1 MRIGCC
7 ELAKLDMEQL
17 FCAII
22 RSYRATAITWLA
34 SRLLF
39 FSTILPHTAAHREP
53 RRRHALPIEAIAA
66 RYLAFR
72 AQARIYLT
80 GIEGFPRS
88 FREEAIGSLP

>member
-22 RSYRATAITWLA
+22 RSYRATAIAWLA

-39 FSTILPHTAAHREP
+39 FSTIMQRNFWRGGTFLLFSSSPAKLGPLCGKGRLREG
-53 RRRHALPIEAIAA
+53 AL
-66 RYLAFR
+66 
-72 AQARIYLT
+72 
-80 GIEGFPRS
+80 
-88 FREEAIGSLP
+88 

>member
-7 ELAKLDMEQL
+7 ELVKLDMEQL

-39 FSTILPHTAAHREP
+39 FSTILPHTSPFVLKRGYISPASRVSLGPFEKKQSAHYREKVT
-53 RRRHALPIEAIAA
+53 
-66 RYLAFR
+66 AFFR
-72 AQARIYLT
+72 LIRIYRL
-80 GIEGFPRS
+80 GNP
-88 FREEAIGSLP
+88 